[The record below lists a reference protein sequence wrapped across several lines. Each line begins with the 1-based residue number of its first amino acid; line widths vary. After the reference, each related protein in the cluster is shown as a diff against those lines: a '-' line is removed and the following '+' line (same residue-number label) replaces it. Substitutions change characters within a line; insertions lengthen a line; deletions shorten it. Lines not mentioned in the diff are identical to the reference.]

1 MEDFSESS
9 SVRMEREMLFMG
21 DGSFN
26 SRNNLHASS
35 SSPMK
40 MRMRQQQ
47 QEQQLEDTS
56 DSTPQEDVMEDHSN
70 TSLEAFD
77 NEIRRMT
84 KDADKILDDIRQSSR
99 SHSTSNTTNGRG
111 YRSVRPSTSSSTK
124 SASIIIDEE
133 KTNFMA
139 APDGTYNYYG
149 ETDTDDDADTIDD
162 DDNASLQSEL
172 ARLDRVAALQQQQQQ
187 QQQKLGLPHANNNKT
202 VLVDV
207 MSPWK
212 WPPQQATIIDTERA
226 SSAGADPK
234 LHVNDLSSTVV
245 HNTTAIMMTA
255 TILWG
260 LVLYLVA
267 HGLLVRLVDDNG
279 QVRIWW

>member
-21 DGSFN
+21 DGSVN
-26 SRNNLHASS
+26 SIGSGRFHSSNSS
-35 SSPMK
+35 SMK
-40 MRMRQQQ
+40 MRMRQQ
-47 QEQQLEDTS
+47 EPLEDTS

-70 TSLEAFD
+70 TSIEAFD

-99 SHSTSNTTNGRG
+99 SHTTTNVRGRG
-111 YRSVRPSTSSSTK
+111 YRSVRPSSSTTK
-124 SASIIIDEE
+124 SASIIIEEE
-133 KTNFMA
+133 KTHFIASDN
-139 APDGTYNYYG
+139 TYHYYG

-187 QQQKLGLPHANNNKT
+187 EKLGPHDKNATRSNNKT

-212 WPPQQATIIDTERA
+212 WPPQNATIIDTERA
-226 SSAGADPK
+226 SSAGADPEQ
-234 LHVNDLSSTVV
+234 LVNDLSLMVG
-245 HNTTAIMMTA
+245 NTTAMMMTA

-260 LVLYLVA
+260 MVLYLVA
-267 HGLLVRLVDDNG
+267 HGLLVRLVDDDG

>member
-172 ARLDRVAALQQQQQQ
+172 ARLDRVAAMQQ
-187 QQQKLGLPHANNNKT
+187 QQQKMGPPPHVNNNKT

-212 WPPQQATIIDTERA
+212 WPPQNATITDDTEVRRE
-226 SSAGADPK
+226 GGD
-234 LHVNDLSSTVV
+234 HHDLLLSTVG
-245 HNTTAIMMTA
+245 NTTTMMMTA

-260 LVLYLVA
+260 MVLYLVA
-267 HGLLVRLVDDNG
+267 HGLLVRLVDNDG
-279 QVRIWW
+279 QVQIWW